1 MVIEHVTRPGD
12 NIFEDIG
19 FEPEEAANLKIR
31 SRLMIAVE
39 HLIGDE
45 GLTQQQA
52 AERLGTTQ
60 PRVSDLV
67 RGKVDQFTID
77 SLVNML
83 SHAGVPVPVD
93 RRDPN
98 RSPAHPGAVVR
109 LELEELGLS
118 ITEAARRL
126 HVSRRTLSELVN
138 EGRGVSPEMA
148 LKLGRFF
155 GNGTELWLAMQMA
168 HDRWRVEHDEEALRE
183 ADRIEPAA

>member
-1 MVIEHVTRPGD
+1 MVIEHVTLPGG

-19 FEPEEAANLKIR
+19 FDREEAANLKIR
-31 SRLMIAVE
+31 SRLMVAVKR
-39 HLIGDE
+39 LIE
-45 GLTQQQA
+45 AERLTQQQA

-67 RGKVDQFTID
+67 RGKIDQFTID

-83 SHAGVPVPVD
+83 SHSGVPVPLD
-93 RRDPN
+93 GRGPN
-98 RSPAHPGAVVR
+98 RPTHPGAVVR
-109 LELEELGLS
+109 IKLEELELS
-118 ITEAARRL
+118 VTEAAQRL
-126 HVSRRTLSELVN
+126 HVARRTLSELVN

-155 GNGTELWLAMQMA
+155 GNGTEPWLSLQMA
-168 HDRWRVEHDEEALRE
+168 HERWRVEHDEEALRE

>member
-1 MVIEHVTRPGD
+1 MVIEYVTLPGG
-12 NIFEDIG
+12 NIFEDVG
-19 FEPEEAANLKIR
+19 FDREEAANLKIR
-31 SRLMIAVE
+31 CRLMVAVE
-39 HLIGDE
+39 RLIKAE

-67 RGKVDQFTID
+67 RGKIDQFTID

-83 SHAGVPVPVD
+83 SHAGVPVPVEG
-93 RRDPN
+93 RGPKR
-98 RSPAHPGAVVR
+98 PAHPGAVVR
-109 LELEELGLS
+109 IKLEELELS
-118 ITEAARRL
+118 VTEAAQRL

-155 GNGTELWLAMQMA
+155 GNGTESWLSMQMA

-183 ADRIEPAA
+183 ANRVEPAA